1 MFTGIISDV
10 GRLVARNGTR
20 FRIESRYDPAD
31 LIEGASIACD
41 GCCLTLAR
49 LSEGAGPS
57 AVFEMDVSNETS
69 ARTTLGAWTEGTRI
83 NLERSLSFGSELGG
97 HLVTGHIDG
106 LARITERR
114 SDGESVRFVLE
125 AAAELAHLIAAK
137 GSIALN
143 GVSLTVNEVEGASFG
158 VNVIPY
164 TLARTTWGDRK
175 PGDLVN
181 LEVDLLARYVE
192 RIASGRVASGRD
204 EPRQDHCP

>member
-20 FRIESRYDPAD
+20 FRIESRYDPAG

-49 LSEGAGPS
+49 LSEGAGPG

-114 SDGESVRFVLE
+114 SDGESVRLSWRPQRSSPTSSRRR
-125 AAAELAHLIAAK
+125 AR
-137 GSIALN
+137 SP
-143 GVSLTVNEVEGASFG
+143 LTEFRSPSMRSRVRAS
-158 VNVIPY
+158 
-164 TLARTTWGDRK
+164 A
-175 PGDLVN
+175 
-181 LEVDLLARYVE
+181 
-192 RIASGRVASGRD
+192 
-204 EPRQDHCP
+204 